1 MSSFVRFVTGDW
13 WIAIP
18 MFMMSFTGITLVIWR
33 ILLNVNGKT
42 NMNEFLPLF
51 QQRLDKEGVDAA
63 INLCRKRTDIIPR
76 RLFLPAL
83 EVYKQGQ
90 GLAAA
95 RRTMANAVELEILP
109 DLNFLLPSV
118 LAIAKIAT

>member
-1 MSSFVRFVTGDW
+1 MRAFMNFVTGDW

-33 ILLNVNGKT
+33 ILLNVNGNT
-42 NMNEFLPLF
+42 TMSEFLPLF
-51 QQRLDKEGVDAA
+51 QQRLEKEGVESA

-83 EVYKQGQ
+83 EVSKQ
-90 GLAAA
+90 GLAAV
-95 RRTMANAVELEILP
+95 RRAMANAIELEIVP
-109 DLNFLLPSV
+109 
-118 LAIAKIAT
+118 